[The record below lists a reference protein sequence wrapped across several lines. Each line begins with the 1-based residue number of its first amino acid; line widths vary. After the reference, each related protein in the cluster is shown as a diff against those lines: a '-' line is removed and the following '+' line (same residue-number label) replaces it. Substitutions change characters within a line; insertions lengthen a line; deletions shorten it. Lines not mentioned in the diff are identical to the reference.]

1 MWLTVAVG
9 AAINIF
15 PIWLFKLQRG
25 VDLLLGGLISFYT
38 ATMICLI
45 ALLDNPRRGE
55 VGVSTRGVLIGLR
68 PSDEV
73 TPPLPRH

>member
-15 PIWLFKLQRG
+15 PIWLVKLQRG
-25 VDLLLGGLISFYT
+25 VDLLLGGLISFCT

-45 ALLDNPRRGE
+45 ALLDNPHRGE
-55 VGVSTRGVLIGLR
+55 VGVSTEA
-68 PSDEV
+68 S
-73 TPPLPRH
+73 

>member
-55 VGVSTRGVLIGLR
+55 VGVSTEASQLLY
-68 PSDEV
+68 DH
-73 TPPLPRH
+73 LMK

>member
-55 VGVSTRGVLIGLR
+55 VGVSTEAFQLIYDHLMR
-68 PSDEV
+68 
-73 TPPLPRH
+73 

>member
-1 MWLTVAVG
+1 
-9 AAINIF
+9 
-15 PIWLFKLQRG
+15 

-55 VGVSTRGVLIGLR
+55 VGVSTEASQLVYDHLMK
-68 PSDEV
+68 
-73 TPPLPRH
+73 